1 MASES
6 EFDQIKRLEAEIADA
21 QSSLKGPG
29 LDADQK
35 EDIRYNISELKEEL
49 KEVISER
56 VEGWQD
62 LFRKEPA
69 YSASTG
75 FHEDIYEEL
84 GCKFKIP
91 NKTQVKQILEVLDT
105 DHPGWEQA
113 HGYEAFFA
121 TLVENFP
128 ELQKQERQNGAPSEK
143 KGGGGCLVV
152 ALCVGVPCLFGIERL
167 IQLFG

>member
-1 MASES
+1 MFEYGGHG
-6 EFDQIKRLEAEIADA
+6 D
-21 QSSLKGPG
+21 
-29 LDADQK
+29 
-35 EDIRYNISELKEEL
+35 EE
-49 KEVISER
+49 
-56 VEGWQD
+56 
-62 LFRKEPA
+62 
-69 YSASTG
+69 
-75 FHEDIYEEL
+75 IYEEL
-84 GCKFKIP
+84 GCKFRVP